1 MSFID
6 DITRATIYDL
16 AQPLEAATPVSP
28 NHPAFRSALL
38 RRHGDVVRL
47 DGGSGANE
55 LLSLGTHTGT
65 HIDALCHVAKD
76 GLLYGGFD
84 ALEASRGGRFTVHG
98 VDTVR
103 PFHCRGVLLDI
114 ARLRGV
120 DALAGGEAV
129 TADDLS
135 RACEREGIAVRPGD
149 AVLIRTGWSGQ
160 WANPTIFVG
169 ETSGAPGP
177 DASAA
182 HWLADRNVA
191 VTGGETIAYEQI
203 PAGQGHREL
212 PVHLMLIVEHGIH
225 IIEVMKLDEL
235 AAAGVHEFAF
245 VAAPLRIV
253 GATGSP
259 IRPLA
264 LAAPQ

>member
-1 MSFID
+1 MTFID
-6 DITRATIYDL
+6 DLAGATLYDL
-16 AQPLEAATPVSP
+16 AQPLEATTPVSP
-28 NHPAFRSALL
+28 NHPPFRSALL
-38 RRHGDVVRL
+38 RRHGDAVRP

-76 GLLYGGFD
+76 GQLFGGFD

-98 VDTVR
+98 IDTVR

-114 ARLRGV
+114 PRIRRV
-120 DALAGGEAV
+120 DVLEAGDAV

-135 RACEREGIAVRPGD
+135 LACEREGIAVRPGD
-149 AVLIRTGWSGQ
+149 AVLIRTGWTAH
-160 WANPTIFVG
+160 WDDPATFVG
-169 ETSGAPGP
+169 ATTGAPGP

-182 HWLADRNVA
+182 HWLAERNIA
-191 VTGGETIAYEQI
+191 VTGAETIAYEQI
-203 PAGQGHREL
+203 PAGQGHRVL
-212 PVHLMLIVEHGIH
+212 PVHLILLVGHGIH

-235 AAAGVHEFAF
+235 AAAGVYEFAF

-264 LAAPQ
+264 LTAPR

>member
-6 DITRATIYDL
+6 DVARATVYDL
-16 AQPLEAATPVSP
+16 AQPLEATTPVSP

-38 RRHGDVVRL
+38 RRHGDVIRP

-76 GLLYGGFD
+76 GLLHGGFD

-98 VDTVR
+98 VDTVP

-120 DALAGGEAV
+120 DTLGGGEAV

-135 RACEREGIAVRPGD
+135 LACDRQGIAVQPSD
-149 AVLIRTGWSGQ
+149 AVLIRTGWSKHWGD
-160 WANPTIFVG
+160 TTTFVG
-169 ETSGAPGP
+169 VTSGAPGP
-177 DASAA
+177 DVSAA
-182 HWLADRNVA
+182 EWLAQKKIS

-203 PAGQGHREL
+203 PAGQGHRVL
-212 PVHLMLIVEHGIH
+212 PVHLILIVEQGIH
-225 IIEVMKLDEL
+225 IIEVMNLDEL
-235 AAAGVHEFAF
+235 AAAGVYEFAF

-264 LAAPQ
+264 IAAHQ